1 MCIVERIGF
10 YTAVFTAHILYIF
23 TVMIILI
30 IILVYVNTRCAKR
43 AKVMLLFQE
52 IEVLWLLFRII
63 SDSI

>member
-1 MCIVERIGF
+1 MNSGTNWVLYGRLHRIYIIYF
-10 YTAVFTAHILYIF
+10 YLHNHLIF
-23 TVMIILI
+23 SL
-30 IILVYVNTRCAKR
+30 LYVNTRCAKR